1 MGISLPLIRFLVA
14 AGQTP
19 NKSRYN
25 DAVTVPIRCSLS
37 SKVRGVILS
46 ALLVGWLA
54 GCRSN
59 GKTAADPAAVFQSI
73 SAERHSDPP
82 GAAAKAQR
90 AYRDAQSKRFAPPWE
105 QRFRLLYADILVE
118 QSKTL
123 EGGRLSEV
131 KQLLAFAPQDAETT
145 VRQMATQAYMD
156 RKTGDFAAAREIN
169 EKALAMA
176 DSVRD
181 ACWSAE
187 VLLHYF
193 QTLLDTDRDGAG
205 ALAKARPVAE
215 NCADPYWL
223 AVWYLAEGN
232 FYYTRF
238 RFEQAKDAYEV
249 ALHLAESHKLSALIG
264 LTKPNL
270 ASAYNE
276 LGDSAS
282 AVRLLAVEA
291 SQTAPLSASDQAHNL
306 ALNAAAHYQR
316 NEYEA
321 ARGGYQRAIDLLKR
335 SAPSAEYYADLDE
348 LAAVLLDMNRLT
360 EAEEKNREVIDHTGP
375 ELEPNWIYPVARLNL
390 AGLARMRGDPAA
402 ALHELSALEPSLKGE
417 SDPEIVA
424 GLHSEL
430 AQTAAALGRQKEAER
445 EFRLAVAAASH
456 VRSGISSDWNRLTYS
471 VYPLKFVAP
480 YVDFRIN
487 QHDLAGALQLAETFR
502 AQQLAEKL
510 HSNKPP
516 VAAQFQ
522 KLARARQAVI
532 LSYWITAKRS
542 YLWVTNATE
551 TRIFPLT
558 GLEALGRDIA
568 ALNAEIANSRDLL
581 TAPEL
586 PAALYQK
593 LVAPAESMI
602 PRGSNVFIVP
612 DGPLAALN
620 FETLI
625 PPARPASFWL
635 SSVSVTVAPSLAVLQ
650 ASQVAAH
657 SQRQFLLV
665 GATIP
670 AGGLK
675 PLPDR
680 EIQDI
685 QKLFPTVPTLA
696 LEGVDATPQRFL
708 ASKPGEFSLLHIS
721 AHAFANRESPLDSYI
736 ALTPDPT
743 HSDGR
748 LYAHDLKD
756 LTLNKDDLVTLSVCE
771 GAGGKSL
778 PGEGLIGLT
787 WAILS
792 TGARS
797 VVAGLWKV
805 SDTATAEFM
814 QKFYYNL
821 SRQGDAAK
829 ALHDA
834 KIDMA
839 SKRSSPYYWAAFQL
853 YTR

>member
-1 MGISLPLIRFLVA
+1 
-14 AGQTP
+14 
-19 NKSRYN
+19 
-25 DAVTVPIRCSLS
+25 VPIRCSRSRKGRCIL
-37 SKVRGVILS
+37 LS
-46 ALLVGWLA
+46 AFLAGSLA

-59 GKTAADPAAVFQSI
+59 RKIADDPAAVFQSI
-73 SAERHSDPP
+73 SAERHTDPP

-90 AYRDAQSKRFAPPWE
+90 AYKDARGQWV
-105 QRFRLLYADILVE
+105 QRFRLLYADILIE

-123 EGGRLSEV
+123 EGNRLSEV
-131 KQLLAFAPQDAETT
+131 KQLLAFAPQDAEARL
-145 VRQMATQAYMD
+145 RQMATQAYLD

-169 EKALAMA
+169 EKVLAMG
-176 DSVRD
+176 DSVGD
-181 ACWSAE
+181 PCWSAE

-205 ALAKARPVAE
+205 TLAKARPVAE
-215 NCADPYWL
+215 NCSDPYWL
-223 AVWYLAEGN
+223 AVWYLAQGN
-232 FYYTRF
+232 LYYTRF

-249 ALHLAESHKLSALIG
+249 TLHLAESHKLPALIG
-264 LTKPNL
+264 LTRPNL

-282 AVRLLAVEA
+282 AVRLLAVEP
-291 SQTAPLSASDQAHNL
+291 SQSAPLSASDQAHNL

-321 ARGGYQRAIDLLKR
+321 ARAGYQSAIDLLKR

-360 EAEEKNREVIDHTGP
+360 EAGEKNQEVIDHTGP
-375 ELEPNWIYPVARLNL
+375 QIDPKWIYPVARLNF
-390 AGLARMRGDPAA
+390 AALARMRGDPGA
-402 ALHELSALEPSLKGE
+402 ALRELSALEPSLKGE
-417 SDPEIVA
+417 PDPEIVT

-430 AQTAAALGRQKEAER
+430 AQTWAALGRKKEAER
-445 EFRLAVAAASH
+445 EFRLAVATASQ
-456 VRSGISSDWNRLTYS
+456 VRSGIFSDWNRLTYS

-480 YVDFRIN
+480 YVDFRITE
-487 QHDLAGALQLAETFR
+487 HDPVGALQLAETFR

-510 HSNKPP
+510 HFNKAL

-522 KLARARQAVI
+522 GLARARQAVI

-542 YLWVTNATE
+542 YLWVTNASE
-551 TRIFPLT
+551 TRMFPLA
-558 GLEALGRDIA
+558 GLETLGRDIA
-568 ALNAEIANSRDLL
+568 THNSEIANSRDLL
-581 TAPEL
+581 TAPQL
-586 PAALYQK
+586 PAALYEK
-593 LVAPAESMI
+593 LVAPAEAMI
-602 PRGSNVFIVP
+602 PDGSNVIIVP
-612 DGPLAALN
+612 DGPLATLN

-625 PPARPASFWL
+625 PPARPARFWL
-635 SSVSVTVAPSLAVLQ
+635 NKVSVTVAPSLAVLQ
-650 ASQVAAH
+650 ASQVAPQ
-657 SQRQFLLV
+657 SNRQFLLV
-665 GATIP
+665 GGTLP
-670 AGGLK
+670 TGGLK

-685 QKLFPTVPTLA
+685 QQLFPTVHTLA
-696 LEGVDATPQRFL
+696 LEGANATPQRFL
-708 ASKPGEFSLLHIS
+708 ASSPGEFSLLHIS

-756 LTLNKDDLVTLSVCE
+756 LILKNDDLVTLSVCE

-787 WAILS
+787 WALLS
-792 TGARS
+792 TGTRS

-814 QKFYYNL
+814 RTFYYHL
-821 SRQGDAAK
+821 SKHEDAAK

-834 KIDMA
+834 KIEMA
-839 SKRSSPYYWAAFQL
+839 SKRPSPYYWAAFQL

>member
-1 MGISLPLIRFLVA
+1 
-14 AGQTP
+14 
-19 NKSRYN
+19 
-25 DAVTVPIRCSLS
+25 
-37 SKVRGVILS
+37 LS
-46 ALLVGWLA
+46 ALLVCSL
-54 GCRSN
+54 GCHSN
-59 GKTAADPAAVFQSI
+59 GKTADDPAAVFQSI

-82 GAAAKAQR
+82 GAALKAQR
-90 AYRDAQSKRFAPPWE
+90 AYQDAHGQWV

-123 EGGRLSEV
+123 QGSQLDEV
-131 KQLLAFAPQDAETT
+131 NRLLAFVPQDAEAAA
-145 VRQMATQAYMD
+145 RRLATQAYLD
-156 RKTGDFAAAREIN
+156 RKIGHYAAAREIN

-205 ALAKARPVAE
+205 ALAKARPAAQ

-232 FYYTRF
+232 LYFTGF
-238 RFEQAKDAYEV
+238 RYEQAKNAYEV
-249 ALHLAESHKLSALIG
+249 ALHLAESHKLPALIA
-264 LTKPNL
+264 LTRPNL
-270 ASAYNE
+270 ASTYTL
-276 LGDSAS
+276 LGDSSS
-282 AVRLLAVEA
+282 AERLLTVEP
-291 SQTAPLSASDQAHNL
+291 SQGAPLNASDRAHNL
-306 ALNAAAHYQR
+306 ALDAAAHYQR

-321 ARGGYQRAIDLLKR
+321 ARAGYQRAIDLLR
-335 SAPSAEYYADLDE
+335 PSAPSSEYYSDLVE
-348 LAAVLLDMNRLT
+348 LAAVLLEMNRLT

-375 ELEPNWIYPVARLNL
+375 EIKPKWIYPVARINF
-390 AGLARMRGDPAA
+390 AGLARMRGDPNA
-402 ALHELSALEPSLKGE
+402 ALHELLGLDHSLKGE
-417 SDPEIVA
+417 PDPQIVT
-424 GLHSEL
+424 GFHSEL
-430 AQTAAALGRQKEAER
+430 AQTEAALGRTKEAER
-445 EFRLAVAAASH
+445 EFGLALAAASH
-456 VRSGISSDWNRLTYS
+456 VRSGISNDWNRLTYS

-480 YVDFRIN
+480 YVDFRID
-487 QHDLAGALQLAETFR
+487 QHDPAGALQLAETFR

-516 VAAQFQ
+516 VGAQFQ
-522 KLARARQAVI
+522 RLARARKAVI

-542 YLWVTNATE
+542 YLWVTNASE
-551 TRIFPLT
+551 TRMFSLA

-568 ALNAEIANSRDLL
+568 THNAEIANSRDLL
-581 TAPEL
+581 TAPQL
-586 PAALYQK
+586 PGALYQK
-593 LVAPAESMI
+593 LVAPAEAMI
-602 PRGSNVFIVP
+602 PRGSNVIIVP

-625 PPARPASFWL
+625 PPSRPARFWL
-635 SSVSVTVAPSLAVLQ
+635 NSVSVTVAPSLAVLQ
-650 ASQVAAH
+650 ASQEATS

-670 AGGLK
+670 TGGLK

-685 QKLFPTVPTLA
+685 QRLFPTVHALT
-696 LEGVDATPQRFL
+696 LEGANATPQRFL

-721 AHAFANRESPLDSYI
+721 AHAFANKESPLDSYI
-736 ALTPDPT
+736 ALTPDQT

-756 LTLNKDDLVTLSVCE
+756 LILKNDDLVTLSVCE

-787 WAILS
+787 WALLS
-792 TGARS
+792 TGAHN

-821 SRQGDAAK
+821 STQEDPAK

-834 KIDMA
+834 KIEMA
-839 SKRSSPYYWAAFQL
+839 SKSSSPYYWAAFQL